1 MMDYAIGVIALLGG
15 FFTLIAGAGLVK
27 LPDVFIRMHAST
39 KAGTLGSS
47 LTLLAA
53 GLFFAETSISIKAL
67 IGAFFLMLTAPIA
80 AHLIGRAANASQ
92 KTYTNKSLDPDVS
105 P

>member
-1 MMDYAIGVIALLGG
+1 MIDYAIGIIALLGG
-15 FFTLIAGAGLVK
+15 FFTLIAAAGLIR

-53 GLFFAETSISIKAL
+53 ALFFAETSVTIKAL
-67 IGAFFLMLTAPIA
+67 IGIFFLMLTAPIA
-80 AHLIGRAANASQ
+80 AHLIGRAANAAHKSYVN
-92 KTYTNKSLDPDVS
+92 TSLDP
-105 P
+105 

>member
-1 MMDYAIGVIALLGG
+1 MEHVIGIVALLGG
-15 FFTLIAGAGLVK
+15 FFTLIAAAGLVK

-47 LTLLAA
+47 LTLLAVA
-53 GLFFAETSISIKAL
+53 LFFGDTSVSIKAL

-92 KTYTNKSLDPDVS
+92 KSYINESLDP
-105 P
+105 

>member
-1 MMDYAIGVIALLGG
+1 MIDYAMGLVALMGG
-15 FFTLIAGAGLVK
+15 FFTLIAAAGLIR

-53 GLFFAETSISIKAL
+53 ALYFAETSVTIKAL
-67 IGAFFLMLTAPIA
+67 IGIFFLMLTAPIA
-80 AHLIGRAANASQ
+80 AHLIGRAANAAQ
-92 KTYTNKSLDPDVS
+92 KTYTNTSLDP
-105 P
+105 

>member
-1 MMDYAIGVIALLGG
+1 MMDYAIGIVALIGG
-15 FFTLIAGAGLVK
+15 FFTMIAAAGLVK

-53 GLFFAETSISIKAL
+53 ALFFAETSVSIKAL
-67 IGAFFLMLTAPIA
+67 IGVFFLMLTAPIA

-92 KTYTNKSLDPDVS
+92 KSYINESLDP
-105 P
+105 

>member
-1 MMDYAIGVIALLGG
+1 MMEYVIGIVALLGG

-53 GLFFAETSISIKAL
+53 ALFFAQTSVSIKAL
-67 IGAFFLMLTAPIA
+67 IGVFFLMLTAPIA

-92 KTYTNKSLDPDVS
+92 QSYINESLDP
-105 P
+105 

>member
-1 MMDYAIGVIALLGG
+1 MMEYAIGIVALIGG
-15 FFTLIAGAGLVK
+15 FFTMIAAAGLVK

-53 GLFFAETSISIKAL
+53 ALFFAETSVSIKAL
-67 IGAFFLMLTAPIA
+67 IGVFFLMLTAPIA

-92 KTYTNKSLDPDVS
+92 KSYINESLDP
-105 P
+105 

>member
-1 MMDYAIGVIALLGG
+1 MMEYVIGVVAILGG
-15 FFTLIAGAGLVK
+15 FFTLIAGAGLIK

-53 GLFFAETSISIKAL
+53 ALFFADTSVSIKAL
-67 IGAFFLMLTAPIA
+67 IGVFFLMLTAPIA
-80 AHLIGRAANASQ
+80 AHLIGRAANAS
-92 KTYTNKSLDPDVS
+92 KKSYINESLDP
-105 P
+105 

>member
-1 MMDYAIGVIALLGG
+1 MEYVIGIVALLGG
-15 FFTLIAGAGLVK
+15 FFTLIAAAGLVK

-47 LTLLAA
+47 LTLLAVA
-53 GLFFAETSISIKAL
+53 LFFGDTSVSIKAL

-92 KTYTNKSLDPDVS
+92 KSYINESLDP
-105 P
+105 